1 MGTIQMSDIDRV
13 SQELTLGNTCSWQ
26 KKENNSVIPE
36 THKEDT
42 LPCLPL
48 PLGPSHHPWHLSLS
62 LPLPPCSVLDTEARA
77 ILFKPK
83 SKKITPLLKTFHTSH
98 FAEREPVHPSLVPLM
113 GPPVAP
119 SVLTRLQPSWAFLL
133 LQSTLGLLP
142 ASGTLHLLFPLPGLQ
157 RSLISE

>member
-26 KKENNSVIPE
+26 KSKIIQSFQKRTKRILCHVYHCHLGPATIPGIS
-36 THKEDT
+36 
-42 LPCLPL
+42 PCLY
-48 PLGPSHHPWHLSLS
+48 
-62 LPLPPCSVLDTEARA
+62 PC
-77 ILFKPK
+77 
-83 SKKITPLLKTFHTSH
+83 PLLKTFHTSH

-113 GPPVAP
+113 GPPGAP

-133 LQSTLGLLP
+133 LQNTLGLLP

-157 RSLISE
+157 RSVISE